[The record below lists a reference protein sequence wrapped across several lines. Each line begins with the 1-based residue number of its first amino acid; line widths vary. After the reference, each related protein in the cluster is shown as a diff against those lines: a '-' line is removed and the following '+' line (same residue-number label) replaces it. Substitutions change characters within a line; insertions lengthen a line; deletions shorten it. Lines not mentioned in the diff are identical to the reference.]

1 MGTIASQQ
9 LSEDESELHCPQC
22 KNIDL
27 DIDSSFS
34 MQLSIIKC
42 LDCGFYFEG
51 KCDEETL
58 IKRFK
63 KKFKTDDLAAS
74 KSLTKPKKEN
84 SMNKSELIAK
94 IAEKSGLNQKDAGKA
109 LDGLTQAVSDA
120 LANGEDVTLVG
131 FGTFSVKERAART
144 GRNPQTGEEIQ
155 IAASK
160 VPSFKA
166 GKALKDAVK

>member
-63 KKFKTDDLAAS
+63 KKFKTDDLAVT
-74 KSLTKPKKEN
+74 KSTKPKKEN
-84 SMNKSELIAK
+84 IMNKSELIAR
-94 IAEKSGLNQKDAGKA
+94 IADDTGLAKAKVTEVVDLIGKVITEE
-109 LDGLTQAVSDA
+109 LKHGDGLSI
-120 LANGEDVTLVG
+120 VG
-131 FGTFSVKERAART
+131 FGTFKVTERKAKK
-144 GRNPQTGEEIQ
+144 GRNPATGEAIQ
-155 IAASK
+155 IPAKKA
-160 VPSFKA
+160 PIFKA
-166 GKALKDAVK
+166 GKALKDAVQ